1 MFRPRNLAFLCLL
14 ILLSAPAC
22 HGAEEPFRYP
32 EGKHG
37 KGELKYINGLP
48 VLTVEGTP
56 REIGEQIGVL
66 ALKPAPQIMDVL
78 KEFLKDRK
86 LEKVWP
92 LLVKIGD
99 GLFANFPADY
109 RAEIEAMAKASGLE
123 RDGFVVANTVMDYT
137 KLGGCS
143 TLIVEGAR
151 SAVKGPLF
159 GRNWDFPP
167 AGKLYQ
173 YTLVLVYRPKG
184 KHAFATVTLPG
195 LLIGPTIIN
204 DAGLTLAANEVTSA
218 SDGSSKFNAKGTPLE
233 AGMRRLLEECAT
245 VGEAEKLCRS
255 LTPTTM
261 ILLTLCDKK
270 AGAVFEITTKQ
281 LIVRRAEENLCCC
294 TNHFRCKGLA
304 TSTKCQRYDTLDQ
317 SRDTPRLDVAE
328 VAKRM
333 DAVNQGAN
341 TLHTMVFEPAS
352 LKLHLAFGKGPSSK
366 LPLKALEL
374 APFLRILSPRADN

>member
-1 MFRPRNLAFLCLL
+1 MLRPRSLALLCLL
-14 ILLSAPAC
+14 VLLSAPAC
-22 HGAEEPFRYP
+22 RGAEKPFRYP

-37 KGELKYINGLP
+37 KGELKYVNGLP
-48 VLTVEGTP
+48 VLMVEGTP
-56 REIGEQIGVL
+56 QEIGEQIGVL

-92 LLVKIGD
+92 LLVTIGN

-109 RAEIEAMAKASGLE
+109 RAEVEAMVKASGLK
-123 RDGFVVANTVMDYT
+123 RDGFIVANTVMDYT

-143 TLIVEGAR
+143 TLIVEGER
-151 SAVKGPLF
+151 SAGKGPLF

-173 YTLVLVYRPKG
+173 YTLVIVYRPQG

-195 LLIGPTIIN
+195 LIIGPTVIN
-204 DAGLTLAANEVTSA
+204 DAGLALAANEVTSA

-233 AGMRRLLEECAT
+233 VGMRRLMEECT
-245 VGEAEKLCRS
+245 TISEAEKLCRS

-270 AGAVFEITTKQ
+270 AGAVFEATTKQ
-281 LIVRRAEENLCCC
+281 LIVRRAEENVCCC
-294 TNHFRCKGLA
+294 TNHFRCKGLV
-304 TSTKCQRYDTLDQ
+304 TSTKCSRYDMLDK
-317 SRDTPRLDVAE
+317 SREKPRLDVAE
-328 VAKRM
+328 VAKQL
-333 DAVNQGAN
+333 DAVNQGAD

-352 LKLHLAFGKGPSSK
+352 LRLHLAFGKGPSSK
-366 LPLKALEL
+366 LPLKTLDLALLFRKE
-374 APFLRILSPRADN
+374 RGVK